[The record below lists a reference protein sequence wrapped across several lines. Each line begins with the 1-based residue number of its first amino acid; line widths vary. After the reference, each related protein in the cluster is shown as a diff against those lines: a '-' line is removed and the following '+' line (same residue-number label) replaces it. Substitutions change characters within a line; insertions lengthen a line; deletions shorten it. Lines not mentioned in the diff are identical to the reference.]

1 MQFAFVAGRNI
12 LGSSL
17 RAHELARGYR
27 EETRDMPCAINVDLR
42 KAYVSL
48 CWDFLEEVN
57 DKKSYLYFS
66 GGTDLLK
73 HETLQ
78 KIGCQEGEL
87 PVKYL
92 GIPLS
97 STRNYL
103 WRGKNEGSKEI
114 VAWKDICLSK
124 NEDKAVLGKQ
134 LWKVISK
141 LTDSRWAPSSISI
154 SDSDIRRALVVNE
167 VWKDLDEGC

>member
-1 MQFAFVAGRNI
+1 MVPKCQNPKGLSDYRHI
-12 LGSSL
+12 
-17 RAHELARGYR
+17 ARC
-27 EETRDMPCAINVDLR
+27 T
-42 KAYVSL
+42 
-48 CWDFLEEVN
+48 VN

-73 HETLQ
+73 HETHQ
-78 KIGCQEGEL
+78 QIGCQEGEL

-124 NEDKAVLGKQ
+124 SEDSLGIKALESRNKAVLGKQ
-134 LWKVISK
+134 LWKVLTSK
-141 LTDSRWAPSSISI
+141 TSLW
-154 SDSDIRRALVVNE
+154 VVWVKKTKLCKLNF
-167 VWKDLDEGC
+167 